1 MGGSYDFEVVKVYL
15 GAQYFDEVK
24 LSSVGGVVNKASA
37 ADKIYK
43 GTVDNKDVF
52 FDTAYNAA
60 IKIKGYGISLTA
72 DAPLAGGK
80 AMFGVGY
87 LDAESADSMDNAYT
101 SMPDMKEI
109 SNLDLKRY
117 VVSVGYDYPFSK
129 RTDVYAVASYM
140 QDQVDA
146 DTKAGSVEWEPSAYS
161 LYVGLRHRF

>member
-24 LSSVGGVVNKASA
+24 LSSVGGVVNKAGA

-43 GTVDNKDVF
+43 ETVGGKEVF
-52 FDTAYNAA
+52 YDTAYNAA

-87 LDAESADSMDNAYT
+87 LDAEPADSMDNV
-101 SMPDMKEI
+101 SDSIGI

-146 DTKAGSVEWEPSAYS
+146 DINAGSVEWEPSAYS

>member
-1 MGGSYDFEVVKVYL
+1 MNLQVQISRP
-15 GAQYFDEVK
+15 
-24 LSSVGGVVNKASA
+24 
-37 ADKIYK
+37 
-43 GTVDNKDVF
+43 TPKDVF

-87 LDAESADSMDNAYT
+87 LDAESADSMDNAYA
-101 SMPDMKEI
+101 SMPDMEDI

-146 DTKAGSVEWEPSAYS
+146 DTKAGSAEWEPSAYS